1 MKVQDTLVNKDEG
14 VNLLNYKKERK
25 SRELR
30 KHFSF
35 IYSLLLLSFGLHL
48 YVIITGGY
56 FNYSSES
63 EGINLWSEKNLTNK
77 KIELD
82 LISKEFF

>member
-56 FNYSSES
+56 FKNSSES
-63 EGINLWSEKNLTNK
+63 E
-77 KIELD
+77 
-82 LISKEFF
+82 SKLV

>member
-56 FNYSSES
+56 FTNSSEL
-63 EGINLWSEKNLTNK
+63 E
-77 KIELD
+77 
-82 LISKEFF
+82 SKLV

>member
-82 LISKEFF
+82 F

>member
-63 EGINLWSEKNLTNK
+63 EGINLWFEKNLMLI
-77 KIELD
+77 KIL
-82 LISKEFF
+82 K